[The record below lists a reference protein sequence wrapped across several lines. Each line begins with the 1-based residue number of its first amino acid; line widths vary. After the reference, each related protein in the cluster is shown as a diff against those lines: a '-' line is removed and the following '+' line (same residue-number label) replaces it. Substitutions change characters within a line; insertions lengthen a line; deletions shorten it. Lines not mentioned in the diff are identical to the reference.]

1 MPLQTV
7 TFGVEENL
15 YKQARTI
22 GILLDKPVQE
32 ILNEALCLWID
43 EWEEENEIKGEYLS

>member
-15 YKQARTI
+15 YKQARII
-22 GILLDKPVQE
+22 GIQLGIPIQE
-32 ILNEALCLWID
+32 IFTEALCLWID
-43 EWEEENEIKGEYLS
+43 EWEEENEINADYLS

>member
-1 MPLQTV
+1 MPLQSV
-7 TFGVEENL
+7 TFGVEESL

-32 ILNEALCLWID
+32 ILTEALCLWVD
-43 EWEEENEIKGEYLS
+43 EWEEKNKIDSDYLS

>member
-7 TFGVEENL
+7 TLGVEETL

-32 ILNEALCLWID
+32 ILTEALGLWID
-43 EWEEENEIKGEYLS
+43 EWEEENEIDADYLS